1 MSMQQSLF
9 ETEPPQWE
17 IDEAA
22 SALVATV
29 VLPGPPG
36 GEFDYLVPAEMTA
49 ASRPERTLEPGK
61 RVRVPL
67 GRGNRSVVGYCVD
80 IATKPTGSR
89 KLKSVTAV
97 LDRQPLITA
106 SMLRITR
113 WMAEYYLCPW
123 GQVLEAVVPAG
134 VRRDAGGREVTLLSA
149 APEALAHAEQ
159 LKLSTKQAEVLRLLA
174 ASDRPL
180 TAKEL
185 ATTAGCTVAPI
196 NQLRKKGLMIA
207 TTERFGAIRHAA
219 ADHAKQ
225 LALELNPDQVN
236 ALDVIRDALHSA
248 KHETILIHG
257 VTGSGKTEV

>member
-1 MSMQQSLF
+1 MSPLQQSLF
-9 ETEPPQWE
+9 EAEPPQWE
-17 IDEAA
+17 LDEAA
-22 SALVATV
+22 AALVATV

-36 GEFDYLVPAEMTA
+36 GEFDYLVPPEMVA
-49 ASRPERTLEPGK
+49 AARPERTLEPGK

-80 IATKPTGSR
+80 LSTKPAGAR

-134 VRRDAGGREVTLLSA
+134 VRRDAGGREVTLLSVV
-149 APEALAHAEQ
+149 PDYLARVEQ
-159 LKLSTKQAEVLRLLA
+159 RKLPAKQAEVLHVLA
-174 ASDRPL
+174 ASERPL

-185 ATTAGCTVAPI
+185 ASTAACTIAPI
-196 NQLRKKGLMIA
+196 NQLRKKGLITA
-207 TTERFGAIRHAA
+207 TTERFGAIRHTS
-219 ADHAKQ
+219 ADQKRELPH
-225 LALELNPDQVN
+225 ELNPDQIE
-236 ALDVIRDALHSA
+236 ALAVIRAA
-248 KHETILIHG
+248 
-257 VTGSGKTEV
+257 